1 MIPKFVSELRNLNH
15 TRFNSLVARLSLKFA
30 DEFQGRAT
38 RTRRPAVLLL
48 AALLT
53 LGTARLAAAAEQLDI
68 GGKYG
73 TIDFAIG
80 NSKVF
85 RTTGSFTDWKG
96 TVKVD
101 DTDVPQSSV
110 DVVIKTTSIQ
120 MLDEQQTNMLKDAD
134 YFDVQHFPEM
144 SFHSTHIERTG
155 QDTLKVQGEV
165 TLRGITRPM
174 ILAVTVSDRRPD
186 AAPGARYA
194 RFRGVGTIKRS
205 EFGMT
210 KYLDMVGDNVEIS
223 IATEARRR

>member
-1 MIPKFVSELRNLNH
+1 MTSALLPTK
-15 TRFNSLVARLSLKFA
+15 A
-30 DEFQGRAT
+30 
-38 RTRRPAVLLL
+38 RRPTALLL
-48 AALLT
+48 AALLV
-53 LGTARLAAAAEQLDI
+53 LGAAAPAAAAESFEI
-68 GGKYG
+68 SGKYG

-101 DTDVPQSSV
+101 DADVQQSSV
-110 DVVIKTTSIQ
+110 DVVINTTSIQ

-134 YFDVQHFPEM
+134 YFDVAHFPEM
-144 SFHSTHIERTG
+144 TFHSTRVERTG
-155 QDTLKVQGEV
+155 QSTLKVDGNV
-165 TLRGITRPM
+165 TLRGVTRPM
-174 ILAVTVSDRRPD
+174 TLAVTVSDRQPQ